1 MSNAEAAETIRAE
14 VAEKDRE
21 KLNAIS
27 GKIVDAAMRVHT
39 ILGPGL
45 LESAYEVCLTHE
57 LRKRGLRVETQ
68 FPLPVTYDGVHV
80 DLGYRLDLLVENE
93 VVVELKAIETVL
105 PVHKAQLLSYLRLGG
120 KKLGLLINFHVS
132 RLKDGITRLV
142 NKF

>member
-1 MSNAEAAETIRAE
+1 
-14 VAEKDRE
+14 
-21 KLNAIS
+21 
-27 GKIVDAAMRVHT
+27 MRVHT
-39 ILGPGL
+39 VLGPGL
-45 LESAYEVCLTHE
+45 LEGAYEVCFAHE

-68 FPLPVTYDGVHV
+68 FPLPVTYDGVRV

-120 KKLGLLINFHVS
+120 KRLGLLINFHVD
-132 RLKDGITRLV
+132 RLKDGITRLL

>member
-1 MSNAEAAETIRAE
+1 MINAEVAEANRAE
-14 VAEKDRE
+14 VAEKDQRR
-21 KLNAIS
+21 LNRIS
-27 GKIVDAAMRVHT
+27 GQIVDAAMRVHA

-45 LESAYEVCLTHE
+45 LEGAYEVCLTHE
-57 LRKRGLRVETQ
+57 LRKRGLRVDTQ
-68 FPLPVTYDGVHV
+68 FALPVSYDGVHV

-120 KKLGLLINFHVS
+120 KRLGLLINFHVD

-142 NKF
+142 NGF

>member
-1 MSNAEAAETIRAE
+1 MINAETAETVRAE

-21 KLNAIS
+21 SLNAIS
-27 GKIVDAAMRVHT
+27 GQIVDASMRIHT

-45 LESAYEVCLTHE
+45 LESAYEACLALE

-68 FPLPVTYDGVHV
+68 LPLPVSYDGVRA

-120 KKLGLLINFHVS
+120 KRLGLLINFHVE
-132 RLKDGITRLV
+132 RMRDGITRIV
-142 NKF
+142 NRF